1 MRAGGGR
8 PTAFSGGI
16 EERGP
21 VCTAV
26 TAACMAA
33 AASRLGCWAT
43 GQSLPCG
50 GLGAPR
56 PGPGLDLSSHR
67 LHSSDHSV
75 AEPSGSSRPPLPPFS
90 SRFPRAMIFI
100 WGAAVLL
107 AAPRAVSHET
117 CWVLALE
124 SPEGDS
130 ALRLIRT
137 NTNSELAQPAREMLR

>member
-1 MRAGGGR
+1 MRAGAGR

-50 GLGAPR
+50 ALGAPR

-67 LHSSDHSV
+67 LHSSDRSV
-75 AEPSGSSRPPLPPFS
+75 AEPLGVLQAPPPH
-90 SRFPRAMIFI
+90 FPHTMKFI